1 MPMADVNTETATRV
15 ESGQADGLAR
25 SARANEY
32 RAVLLD
38 SPSVLTSLWDQ
49 IRQSR
54 REPRVTVPREYYR
67 GEVHLPVS
75 EMHAWYQDLPATL
88 KQLPELSH
96 YYLLRAGRKLH
107 LLPKSMEVPD
117 IWQDFQQQPGSWLN
131 SLLVHLVVLAAL
143 VLPYLIAR
151 WLHPPKKV
159 DTTVA
164 VVDISP
170 YLPDLP
176 HDAKKAGG
184 GGGGGDR
191 SMTPASRG
199 NIPKFAKEQFTP
211 PVAKIIIPEPKL
223 PVTPTLIG
231 PPDLKMPQMASS
243 QFGDPKSLAT
253 LASNGPGSGGGIG
266 TGSNGGV
273 GSGNGRGLGPGDEAG
288 VGGGVYDIG
297 GNVTAPVGI
306 YEPEPQYSEEA
317 RKAKYSGT
325 VVVEMIVDSQGNVRE
340 AQVMKSVGLGL
351 DEKALEAVRTWKF
364 KPGLKNGVPVA
375 TRVSVEVYFRL
386 L

>member
-1 MPMADVNTETATRV
+1 MPMTDLNTGTTITAENEPATALVR
-15 ESGQADGLAR
+15 
-25 SARANEY
+25 RAPEPEY
-32 RAVLLD
+32 HTVFIE
-38 SPSVLTSLWDQ
+38 SPSVFASLWRQ
-49 IRQSR
+49 IREGR
-54 REPRVTVPREYYR
+54 REPRITVPREYYR
-67 GEVHLPVS
+67 GEAQLPVS
-75 EMHAWYQDLPATL
+75 EMRAWYQDLPSTL

-96 YYLLRAGRKLH
+96 YYLLRLGRKLH

-117 IWQDFQQQPGSWLN
+117 IWQDFRQQPGSWLN
-131 SLLVHLVVLAAL
+131 SLLVHVVVLCAL

-151 WLHPPKKV
+151 WLHPPKQVKPTEIV
-159 DTTVA
+159 T
-164 VVDISP
+164 DISP
-170 YLPDLP
+170 YIPDLP

-191 SMTPASRG
+191 SPTPASKG
-199 NIPKFAKEQFTP
+199 ALPKFAKEQFTP
-211 PVAKIIIPEPKL
+211 PVAKIIIPQPKL

-253 LASNGPGSGGGIG
+253 VASNGPGANGGIG
-266 TGSNGGV
+266 TGSNGGI

-297 GNVTAPVGI
+297 GNVAAPVPI
-306 YEPEPQYSEEA
+306 YEPDPQYSEEA

-325 VVVEMIVDSQGNVRE
+325 VLVEIIVDAQGNVRD
-340 AQVMKSVGLGL
+340 AQVVKNVGMGL
-351 DEKALEAVRTWKF
+351 DEKALEAVRTWRF
-364 KPGLKNGVPVA
+364 KPGTRGGVPVA
-375 TRVSVEVYFRL
+375 TRVAVEVYFRL

>member
-1 MPMADVNTETATRV
+1 MPTTDLNTETTANAQPTALSRTATQ
-15 ESGQADGLAR
+15 G
-25 SARANEY
+25 EY
-32 RAVLLD
+32 HAVLLD
-38 SPSVLTSLWDQ
+38 SPSVFSSLWNQ

-54 REPRVTVPREYYR
+54 REPRVTVPYEYYR
-67 GEVHLPVS
+67 GEATLPVS
-75 EMHAWYQDLPATL
+75 EMHAWYHDLPSTL

-107 LLPKSMEVPD
+107 LLPKSVEVPD

-131 SLLVHLVVLAAL
+131 SLLVHVVVLSAL
-143 VLPYLIAR
+143 VLPYLVAR
-151 WLHPPKKV
+151 WLHPPQKAQ
-159 DTTVA
+159 TQMTM
-164 VVDISP
+164 VDISP

-191 SMTPASRG
+191 SMTPPSRG
-199 NIPKFAKEQFTP
+199 NVPKFAKEQFTP
-211 PVAKIIIPEPKL
+211 PVAKIIIPQPKL

-243 QFGDPKSLAT
+243 QFGDPKSLAQ

-266 TGSNGGV
+266 TGSGGGV

-288 VGGGVYDIG
+288 VGGGVYDVG

-306 YEPEPQYSEEA
+306 YTPDPQYSEEA
-317 RKAKYSGT
+317 RKAKYSGV
-325 VVVEMIVDSQGNVRE
+325 VVVEIIVDAQGNVRD
-340 AQVMKSVGLGL
+340 AQVVKPVGLGL

-375 TRVSVEVYFRL
+375 TRVGVEVSFRL